1 MHALG
6 RSGALSG
13 GNVSLD
19 AKRPESVANRGLS
32 LPYDVGAERYD
43 VLHDG
48 RDVQPYSD
56 LWAREKNVS
65 GRKSRRG

>member
-13 GNVSLD
+13 GNVSLG
-19 AKRPESVANRGLS
+19 AKRPESVANTGLS
-32 LPYDVGAERYD
+32 SPYDVGAERYD